1 MSTAAFVPLGQ
12 RRAVMLFLAFAFAY
26 FLSTLIRAV
35 TATLA
40 PTLVQEFALSAADLG
55 LLAGGYFFGFA
66 LTQLPLGA
74 WLDRLGPK
82 RVVLAFLAVAVL
94 ACVAFALASGF
105 VELLLARIMCG
116 VGVSA
121 CLMAPLTSYRR
132 WYAPGAQMRA
142 SSWILMTGALGMVAS
157 TLPVQWL
164 LPMVGWRGLFLVL
177 GGLLALSM
185 ALIAWQ
191 VPAESAAPVPEA
203 ESDLVIADRPVAPT
217 GEAPSTELTTSAA
230 TQGYSAV
237 WRDPFFRSLAPFGFV
252 GYGGMVAI
260 QTLWAA
266 PWLVNVAGYTAVAAS
281 TAMFWLNVAMMV
293 AFLLWGWVNP
303 WLARKGWRAQRL
315 MAWGLPVHIA
325 LLALMA
331 CAGAHLG
338 SYSGLLWTL
347 FCITGTVATLAQ
359 PAIGMAFPSALA
371 GRALSSF
378 NLLIFS
384 GVFAVQW
391 GIGLLIDGLR
401 ALGWSP
407 ASAYQGA
414 VGVFALCVLASY
426 VHMLHAIGSGQKPH
440 NPGLLAPAAP

>member
-1 MSTAAFVPLGQ
+1 MTMAPFVSLTP
-12 RRAVMLFLAFAFAY
+12 RRAVVLFLAFAFAY

-40 PTLVQEFALSAADLG
+40 PTLVQEFALSAGDLG

-66 LTQLPLGA
+66 LTQLPLGS

-82 RVVLAFLAVAVL
+82 RVVLAFLCVAVL
-94 ACVAFALASGF
+94 ACVAFARASGF
-105 VELLLARIMCG
+105 MELLLARMLCG

-142 SSWILMTGALGMVAS
+142 SSWMLMTGALGMVAS

-164 LPMVGWRGLFLVL
+164 LPITGWRGLFLIL

-185 ALIAWQ
+185 VLIAWQ
-191 VPAESAAPVPEA
+191 VPGEASPAIAPKERAPDATLPPSADPPPSAA
-203 ESDLVIADRPVAPT
+203 SSSPVA
-217 GEAPSTELTTSAA
+217 S
-230 TQGYSAV
+230 GYGAV

-266 PWLVNVAGYTAVAAS
+266 PWLVNVAGFTPVAAS
-281 TAMFWLNVAMMV
+281 TAMFWLNVSMML
-293 AFLLWGWVNP
+293 AFLVWGWVNP
-303 WLARKGWRAQRL
+303 WLSRKGLRAEQL
-315 MAWGLPVHIA
+315 MAWGLPLHIG
-325 LLALMA
+325 LLLFM
-331 CAGAHLG
+331 AGAG
-338 SYSGLLWTL
+338 GRVGEFSGLVWTL
-347 FCITGTVATLAQ
+347 FCVTGTVGTLAQ
-359 PAIGMAFPSALA
+359 PAVGMAFPSAVA
-371 GRALSSF
+371 GRALSAF

-391 GIGLLIDGLR
+391 GVGLLVDGLR
-401 ALGWSP
+401 SLEWSIP
-407 ASAYQGA
+407 AAYQGA
-414 VGVFALCVLASY
+414 MGVFALCLLWAY
-426 VHMLHAIGSGQKPH
+426 VH
-440 NPGLLAPAAP
+440 LLRAKKR

>member
-1 MSTAAFVPLGQ
+1 MTAAPFVSLSP
-12 RRAVMLFLAFAFAY
+12 RRAVALFLAFAFAY

-40 PTLVQEFALSAADLG
+40 PTLVQEFGLSAGDLG

-82 RVVLAFLAVAVL
+82 RVVLAFLSVAVL
-94 ACVAFALASGF
+94 ACVAFARASGF
-105 VELLLARIMCG
+105 VELFAARVLCG

-142 SSWILMTGALGMVAS
+142 SSWMLMTGALGMVAS

-164 LPMVGWRGLFLVL
+164 LPVIGWRGLFLML
-177 GGLLALSM
+177 GVLLALSM

-191 VPAESAAPVPEA
+191 VPGEPVQA
-203 ESDLVIADRPVAPT
+203 DLPAV
-217 GEAPSTELTTSAA
+217 STSAA
-230 TQGYSAV
+230 AGYGAV
-237 WRDPFFRSLAPFGFV
+237 WRDPYFRSLAPFGFV

-266 PWLVNVAGYTAVAAS
+266 PWLVNVAGFTPVAAS
-281 TAMFWLNVAMMV
+281 TAMFWLNVSMML

-303 WLARKGWRAQRL
+303 WLARKGLRAEQL
-315 MAWGLPVHIA
+315 MAWGLPVHMA
-325 LLALMA
+325 LLLLMA
-331 CAGAHLG
+331 FAGG
-338 SYSGLLWTL
+338 DVGEFSGLVWTL
-347 FCITGTVATLAQ
+347 YCVSGTVGTLAQ
-359 PAIGMAFPSALA
+359 PAIGMAFPPALA
-371 GRALSSF
+371 GRALSAF

-391 GIGLLIDGLR
+391 GLGLLIDGLR
-401 ALGWSP
+401 KLGWTAP
-407 ASAYQGA
+407 AAYQGA
-414 VGVFALCVLASY
+414 MGVFAVCLLWTY
-426 VHMLHAIGSGQKPH
+426 VH
-440 NPGLLAPAAP
+440 LLRAKKR

>member
-1 MSTAAFVPLGQ
+1 MNTKTFVPLGRQ
-12 RRAVMLFLAFAFAY
+12 RAVVLFLAFAFAY

-40 PTLVQEFALSAADLG
+40 PTLVQEFSLSAGDLG

-82 RVVLAFLAVAVL
+82 RVVLAFLTVAVL
-94 ACVAFALASGF
+94 ACVAFARASSF
-105 VELLLARIMCG
+105 AELLAARVLCG

-132 WYAPGAQMRA
+132 WYAPGTQMRA
-142 SSWILMTGALGMVAS
+142 SSWMLMTGALGMVAS
-157 TLPVQWL
+157 TLPVQWA
-164 LPMVGWRGLFLVL
+164 LPLVGWRGLFLIL
-177 GGLLALSM
+177 GALLALSM

-191 VPAESAAPVPEA
+191 VPAEAALPEPLATENTATKPRPNSPSAITPLAAAAAPT
-203 ESDLVIADRPVAPT
+203 DR
-217 GEAPSTELTTSAA
+217 
-230 TQGYSAV
+230 GYGAV
-237 WRDPFFRSLAPFGFV
+237 WRDPFFRSLAPFGVV

-266 PWLVNVAGYTAVAAS
+266 PWLVNVAGFAPAAAS
-281 TAMFWLNVAMMV
+281 TVMFWLNVSMML
-293 AFLLWGWVNP
+293 AFMTWGWVNP
-303 WLARKGWRAQRL
+303 WLTRQGWRAERL

-331 CAGAHLG
+331 GVGSGLG
-338 SYSGLLWTL
+338 TYSGLLWTL
-347 FCITGTVATLAQ
+347 FCVTGTVGTLAQ
-359 PAIGMAFPSALA
+359 PAIGMAFPPALA
-371 GRALSSF
+371 GRALSAF

-401 ALGWSP
+401 GLGWPTS
-407 ASAYQGA
+407 SAYQGA
-414 VGVFALCVLASY
+414 IGAYGLCVLAAY
-426 VHMLHAIGSGQKPH
+426 LH
-440 NPGLLAPAAP
+440 LLRAKRP